1 MHHFNL
7 TTMAKTD
14 NRPKEKMQLTIEFA
28 DNGIILR
35 NPELEDEV
43 TLALT
48 KETTSTSMARAYD
61 LDHSEEYRVIGK
73 KIYDWLTEVVVA
85 EYSGYLITT
94 GAELDITATLNGRR
108 RDV

>member
-1 MHHFNL
+1 
-7 TTMAKTD
+7 MAKTD

-48 KETTSTSMARAYD
+48 TETTSTSFARPCD
-61 LDHSEEYRVIGK
+61 LDHSAEYQVIGK
-73 KIYDWLTEVVVA
+73 KVYDWLTEVVVP
-85 EYSGYLITT
+85 EYSGYFITT
-94 GAELDITATLNGRR
+94 GAELDIVATLTGRETHE
-108 RDV
+108 

>member
-1 MHHFNL
+1 
-7 TTMAKTD
+7 MAKTD

-35 NPELEDEV
+35 NPDCEDEV
-43 TLALT
+43 TLALI
-48 KETTSTSMARAYD
+48 KEKHKEVGYGYD
-61 LDHSEEYRVIGK
+61 IDHSEEYRVIGK

-85 EYSGYLITT
+85 EYSGYLVTT

-108 RDV
+108 M

>member
-1 MHHFNL
+1 
-7 TTMAKTD
+7 MAKTD

-35 NPELEDEV
+35 NPDCEDDV
-43 TLALT
+43 TLALI
-48 KETTSTSMARAYD
+48 KEKHKEVGYGYD
-61 LDHSEEYRVIGK
+61 IDHSEEYRVIGK

-85 EYSGYLITT
+85 EYSGYLVTT

-108 RDV
+108 M

>member
-1 MHHFNL
+1 
-7 TTMAKTD
+7 MAKTD

-43 TLALT
+43 TLALI
-48 KETTSTSMARAYD
+48 KEKHKEVGYGYD
-61 LDHSEEYRVIGK
+61 IDHSDEYRAIGK
-73 KIYDWLTEVVVA
+73 KIYDWLTEVAVV
-85 EYSGYLITT
+85 EHSDYFITT

-108 RDV
+108 M

>member
-1 MHHFNL
+1 
-7 TTMAKTD
+7 MAKTD

-35 NPELEDEV
+35 NPDCEEDV
-43 TLALT
+43 TLALI
-48 KETTSTSMARAYD
+48 KEKHKEVGYGYD
-61 LDHSEEYRVIGK
+61 IDHSEEYRVIGK

-85 EYSGYLITT
+85 EYSGYLVTT

-108 RDV
+108 M

>member
-1 MHHFNL
+1 
-7 TTMAKTD
+7 MAKVD

-35 NPELEDEV
+35 NPECEDEV
-43 TLALT
+43 TLALI
-48 KETTSTSMARAYD
+48 KEKHKEVGYGYD
-61 LDHSEEYRVIGK
+61 IDHSEEYRVIGK

-85 EYSGYLITT
+85 EYSGYLVTT

-108 RDV
+108 M

>member
-1 MHHFNL
+1 
-7 TTMAKTD
+7 MAKID
-14 NRPKEKMQLTIEFA
+14 NRPKEKMQLTVEFA

-43 TLALT
+43 TLAPT
-48 KETTSTSMARAYD
+48 GKGTHKTEGYGYD
-61 LDHSEEYRVIGK
+61 IDHSEEYRAIGK

>member
-1 MHHFNL
+1 
-7 TTMAKTD
+7 MAKID
-14 NRPKEKMQLTIEFA
+14 NRLKEKMQLTIEFA

-35 NPELEDEV
+35 NPDCEDEV

-48 KETTSTSMARAYD
+48 G
-61 LDHSEEYRVIGK
+61 SEEYRVIGK
-73 KIYDWLTEVVVA
+73 KIYDWLTDVVVA
-85 EYSGYLITT
+85 EYSDHLITT

>member
-1 MHHFNL
+1 
-7 TTMAKTD
+7 MAKID

-48 KETTSTSMARAYD
+48 GNI
-61 LDHSEEYRVIGK
+61 DHSEEYRAIGK
-73 KIYDWLTEVVVA
+73 KIYDWLTEVVVP
-85 EYSGYLITT
+85 EYSGYFITT
-94 GAELDITATLNGRR
+94 WADLDIMATLNGRR
-108 RDV
+108 M